1 MAINVIRVHQKL
13 QSHGSDKRIS
23 EEDLFKAAIVGSE
36 EDDDYGDFI
45 TMMDLE
51 AEMQTVERRVH
62 DGQLWYRGQG
72 A

>member
-13 QSHGSDKRIS
+13 QSHGADKRIG

-36 EDDDYGDFI
+36 EDGDYDDFI
-45 TMMDLE
+45 AIMDLE
-51 AEMQTVERRVH
+51 AEMQTVERQVY